1 MRIAVIA
8 DIHANLPALKAVLND
23 MAKRNI
29 EGVVHL
35 GDLVGHGPHPDQVVA
50 LVRAQGITGVT
61 GNYDL
66 AVLEPE
72 TLPAAEKLLKK
83 PLTPWAV
90 KTLQWTRDN
99 TSEETKE
106 YLKTLPAMLWIEEG
120 DRKILLV
127 HGSPEA
133 PNEYLTPVTPDERL
147 KELLDRSGADI
158 IFAGHTHLPMA
169 REIGD
174 RLIINPGSVGKPKD
188 GDPRAAYLIIDT
200 ENGFVA
206 ERIRVTFDVESVAQD
221 CVISGLPEE
230 QAEGLR
236 KGL

>member
-8 DIHANLPALKAVLND
+8 DIHANLPALKAVLSD
-23 MAKRNI
+23 MAGRGV

-35 GDLVGHGPHPDQVVA
+35 GDLVGHGPHPDQAVS
-50 LVRAQGITGVT
+50 LVRAQGITGVA

-72 TLPAAEKLLKK
+72 AGPAAEKLLKK
-83 PLTPWAV
+83 PLTPWAM
-90 KTLQWTRDN
+90 KTLEWTREN
-99 TSEETKE
+99 ASEETKE
-106 YLKTLPAMLWIEEG
+106 YLKTLPALFWIEEG
-120 DRKILLV
+120 DRKMLFV

-133 PNEYLTPVTPDERL
+133 PNEYLTPETPDQRL
-147 KELLDRSGADI
+147 IELLDSTGADI

-169 REIGD
+169 RELGG
-174 RLIINPGSVGKPKD
+174 RLVINPGSVGKPKD
-188 GDPRAAYLIIDT
+188 GDPRASYIIVDT

-206 ERIRVTFDVESVAQD
+206 ERIRVTFDVESVAED
-221 CVISGLPEE
+221 CVISGLPAE